1 MSSVIIFLQERGVSM
16 LKYLR
21 KYWYLGLLASLF
33 MVCEVSIDLYQPRL
47 MAVIVDSGVLG
58 LDRGGTPDMDL
69 IVSTGGRMLLI
80 VLAGGCCGILSGVF
94 TNLCA
99 QNYGNDLRKDCF
111 RRIMDFSYEQTDRFS
126 TGSLVTRMTNDVTQ
140 VQNMVSQ
147 IIRGMVRCLMF
158 FFGGSFAL
166 LRMDLSFGVIVA
178 CTIPLVLLDII
189 FVLWKTNPLFSL
201 LQTRLDRVNP
211 VVQENVAGARVVKA
225 FIQEDTERERFDT
238 ANGQLVDTQ
247 LRVLV
252 LMSWL
257 RPVMNIVLNVAVVA
271 IIYVGAGR
279 VRIGAAAPGAVMAA
293 ITYISQILNGMMML
307 AMIFQ
312 TLTRGRASARRLREV
327 LDTEPSI
334 RGGNAPAG
342 FARAPRGSVRF
353 RRVSFSYPGTGTEVL
368 RDIDL
373 DIPSGST
380 LGIIGATASGKTTLV
395 NLIPRFY
402 DVTSGTVEVDGADVR
417 TLDLHDLRDRV
428 SVVLQKS
435 ELFSTTIR
443 DNIAMGRRSAG
454 EDEIRSA
461 AEAAQA
467 HQFISWQPEGYDTAV
482 AERGMS
488 LSGGQRQRVA
498 IARALLRQ
506 GEILIL
512 DDATSAL
519 DLRTEAALYE
529 ALRQDYP
536 GLTKIIV
543 AQRVAS
549 IRDADQIA
557 VLEHGRIVGCGTH
570 EELLKTCPVYQDIV
584 RSQLREEVVA

>member
-1 MSSVIIFLQERGVSM
+1 M
-16 LKYLR
+16 LKYLK

-33 MVCEVSIDLYQPRL
+33 MVCEVTIDLYQPRL
-47 MAVIVDSGVLG
+47 MAEIVNNGVLG
-58 LDRGGTPDMDL
+58 LDRDGTPDVAL
-69 IVSTGGRMLLI
+69 IVSTGIRMLLI

-111 RRIMDFSYEQTDRFS
+111 RRIMGFSYEQTDRFS

-140 VQNMVSQ
+140 VQNMVAQ
-147 IIRGMVRCLMF
+147 IIRGMVRCVMF
-158 FFGGSFAL
+158 FVGGSFAL

-178 CTIPLVLLDII
+178 CTIPLVLLDVG

-201 LQTRLDRVNP
+201 LQTRLDRVNA
-211 VVQENVAGARVVKA
+211 VVQQNVAGARVVKA
-225 FIQEDTERERFDT
+225 FVQEDTETERFES

-247 LRVLV
+247 LKVLV
-252 LMSWL
+252 LLSWL
-257 RPVMNIVLNVAVVA
+257 RPVMNIVLNLAVVA
-271 IIYVGAGR
+271 ILYVGAGR
-279 VRIGAAAPGAVMAA
+279 VQAGAVAPGSVMAA

-327 LDTEPSI
+327 LDTVPSI
-334 RGGNAPAG
+334 RDGGAPDG
-342 FARAPRGSVRF
+342 FSQAPGGSIRL
-353 RRVSFSYPGTGTEVL
+353 RHVSFSYPGTGTEVL
-368 RDIDL
+368 HDVDL
-373 DIPSGST
+373 DVAPGTT

-402 DVTSGTVEVDGADVR
+402 DVTDGAVEVDGVDVR
-417 TLDLHDLRDRV
+417 SLGLRDLRSRV

-443 DNIAMGRRSAG
+443 DNIALGRRDAT
-454 EDEIRSA
+454 DEELRTA
-461 AEAAQA
+461 AKAAQA
-467 HQFISWQPEGYDTAV
+467 DEFISRQPEGYDTPV

-498 IARALLRQ
+498 ISRALLRR
-506 GEILIL
+506 GEILIF

-529 ALRQDYP
+529 ALKRDYP

-549 IRDADQIA
+549 IKDADQIA
-557 VLEHGRIVGCGTH
+557 VLDRGRIVGCGTH
-570 EELLKTCPVYQDIV
+570 ESLLQTCPVYRDIV
-584 RSQLREEVVA
+584 SSQLREEVGA

>member
-1 MSSVIIFLQERGVSM
+1 M
-16 LKYLR
+16 LKYLK

-47 MAVIVDSGVLG
+47 MAEIVNNGILG
-58 LDRGGTPDMDL
+58 LDRDGTPDVAL
-69 IVSTGGRMLLI
+69 IVSTGIRMLLI

-111 RRIMDFSYEQTDRFS
+111 CRIMGFSYEQTDRFS

-140 VQNMVSQ
+140 VQNMVAQ
-147 IIRGMVRCLMF
+147 IIRGMVRCMMF
-158 FFGGSFAL
+158 FVGGSFAL

-178 CTIPLVLLDII
+178 CTIPLVLLDVG

-201 LQTRLDRVNP
+201 LQTRLDRVNA

-225 FIQEDTERERFDT
+225 FVQEDTETERFES

-252 LMSWL
+252 LLSWL
-257 RPVMNIVLNVAVVA
+257 RPVMNIVLNLAVVA
-271 IIYVGAGR
+271 ILYVGAGR
-279 VRIGAAAPGAVMAA
+279 VQAGAVAPGSVMAA

-327 LDTEPSI
+327 LDTVPSI
-334 RGGNAPAG
+334 RDGDAPDGFSQAPGGSI
-342 FARAPRGSVRF
+342 RLRH
-353 RRVSFSYPGTGTEVL
+353 VSFSYPGTGTEVL
-368 RDIDL
+368 HDVDL
-373 DIPSGST
+373 DVAPGTT

-402 DVTSGTVEVDGADVR
+402 DVTDGAVEVDGVDVR
-417 TLDLHDLRDRV
+417 SLGLRDLRSRV

-443 DNIAMGRRSAG
+443 DNIALGRRDAT
-454 EDEIRSA
+454 DEELRTA
-461 AEAAQA
+461 AKAAQA
-467 HQFISWQPEGYDTAV
+467 DEFISRQPEGYDTPV

-498 IARALLRQ
+498 ISRALLRR
-506 GEILIL
+506 GEILIF

-529 ALRQDYP
+529 ALKRDYP

-549 IRDADQIA
+549 IKDADQIA
-557 VLEHGRIVGCGTH
+557 VLDRGRIVGCGTH
-570 EELLKTCPVYQDIV
+570 ESLLQNCPVYRDIV
-584 RSQLREEVVA
+584 SSQLREEVGA

>member
-1 MSSVIIFLQERGVSM
+1 M
-16 LKYLR
+16 LKYLK

-33 MVCEVSIDLYQPRL
+33 MVCEVTIDLYQPRL
-47 MAVIVDSGVLG
+47 MAEIVNNGVLG
-58 LDRGGTPDMDL
+58 LDRDGTPDVAL
-69 IVSTGGRMLLI
+69 IVSTGIRMLLI

-111 RRIMDFSYEQTDRFS
+111 RRIMGFSYEQTDRFS

-140 VQNMVSQ
+140 VQNMVAQ
-147 IIRGMVRCLMF
+147 IIRGMVRCMMF
-158 FFGGSFAL
+158 FVGGSFAL

-178 CTIPLVLLDII
+178 CTIPLVLLDVG

-201 LQTRLDRVNP
+201 LQTRLDRVNA

-225 FIQEDTERERFDT
+225 FVQEDTETERFES

-247 LRVLV
+247 LKVLV
-252 LMSWL
+252 LLSWL
-257 RPVMNIVLNVAVVA
+257 RPVMNIVLNLAVVA
-271 IIYVGAGR
+271 ILYVGAGR
-279 VRIGAAAPGAVMAA
+279 VQAGAVAPGSVMAA

-327 LDTEPSI
+327 LDTVPSI
-334 RGGNAPAG
+334 RDGDAPDGFSQAPGGSI
-342 FARAPRGSVRF
+342 RLRH
-353 RRVSFSYPGTGTEVL
+353 VSFSYPGTGTEVL
-368 RDIDL
+368 HDVDL
-373 DIPSGST
+373 DVAPGTT

-402 DVTSGTVEVDGADVR
+402 DVTDGAVEVDGVDVR
-417 TLDLHDLRDRV
+417 SLGLRDLRSRV

-443 DNIAMGRRSAG
+443 DNIALGRRDAT
-454 EDEIRSA
+454 DEELRA
-461 AEAAQA
+461 AAKAAQA
-467 HQFISWQPEGYDTAV
+467 DEFISRQPEGYDTPV

-498 IARALLRQ
+498 ISRALLRR
-506 GEILIL
+506 GEILIF

-529 ALRQDYP
+529 ALKRDYP

-549 IRDADQIA
+549 IKDADQIA
-557 VLEHGRIVGCGTH
+557 VLDRGRIVGCGTH
-570 EELLKTCPVYQDIV
+570 EALLQTCPVYRDIV
-584 RSQLREEVVA
+584 SSQLREEVGA

>member
-1 MSSVIIFLQERGVSM
+1 M
-16 LKYLR
+16 LKYLK

-33 MVCEVSIDLYQPRL
+33 MVCEVTIDLYQPRL
-47 MAVIVDSGVLG
+47 MAEIVNNGVLG
-58 LDRGGTPDMDL
+58 LDRDGTPDVAL
-69 IVSTGGRMLLI
+69 IVSTGIRMLLI

-111 RRIMDFSYEQTDRFS
+111 RRIMGFSYEQTDRFS

-140 VQNMVSQ
+140 VQNMVAQ
-147 IIRGMVRCLMF
+147 IIRGMVRCVMF
-158 FFGGSFAL
+158 FVGGSFAL

-178 CTIPLVLLDII
+178 CTIPLVLLDVG

-201 LQTRLDRVNP
+201 LQTRLDRVNA

-225 FIQEDTERERFDT
+225 FVQEDTETERFES

-247 LRVLV
+247 LKVLV
-252 LMSWL
+252 LLSWL
-257 RPVMNIVLNVAVVA
+257 RPVMNIVLNLAVVA
-271 IIYVGAGR
+271 ILYVGAGR
-279 VRIGAAAPGAVMAA
+279 VQAGAVAPGSVMAA

-327 LDTEPSI
+327 LDTVPSI
-334 RGGNAPAG
+334 RDGDAPDGFSQAPGGSI
-342 FARAPRGSVRF
+342 RLRH
-353 RRVSFSYPGTGTEVL
+353 VSFSYPGTGTEVL
-368 RDIDL
+368 HDVDL
-373 DIPSGST
+373 DVAPGTT

-402 DVTSGTVEVDGADVR
+402 DVTDGAVEVDGVDVR
-417 TLDLHDLRDRV
+417 SLGLRDLRSRV

-443 DNIAMGRRSAG
+443 DNIALGRRDAT
-454 EDEIRSA
+454 DEELRA
-461 AEAAQA
+461 AAKAAQA
-467 HQFISWQPEGYDTAV
+467 DEFISRQPEGYDTPV

-498 IARALLRQ
+498 ISRALLRR
-506 GEILIL
+506 GEILIF

-529 ALRQDYP
+529 ALKRDYP

-549 IRDADQIA
+549 IKDADQIA
-557 VLEHGRIVGCGTH
+557 VLDRGRIVGCGTH
-570 EELLKTCPVYQDIV
+570 ESLLQNCPVYRDIV
-584 RSQLREEVVA
+584 SSQLREEVGA

>member
-1 MSSVIIFLQERGVSM
+1 
-16 LKYLR
+16 
-21 KYWYLGLLASLF
+21 

-47 MAVIVDSGVLG
+47 METIVDSGVLG
-58 LDRGGTPDMDL
+58 LDRGGTPDMEL
-69 IVSTGGRMLLI
+69 IVSTGVRMLLI

-99 QNYGNDLRKDCF
+99 QNYGNDVRKDCF
-111 RRIMDFSYEQTDRFS
+111 RRIMGFSYEQTDRFS

-147 IIRGMVRCLMF
+147 IIRGMVRCMMF

-178 CTIPLVLLDII
+178 CTIPLVLLDIV

-201 LQTRLDRVNP
+201 LQTRLDRVNA

-225 FIQEDTERERFDT
+225 FIQEDTEDARFEK
-238 ANGQLVDTQ
+238 ANGELVDTQ

-252 LMSWL
+252 LLSWL

-271 IIYVGAGR
+271 ILYVGAGR
-279 VRIGAAAPGAVMAA
+279 VRIGAVAPGAVMAA

-334 RGGNAPAG
+334 RDGDLAEGADTEQ
-342 FARAPRGSVRF
+342 RGAIRF
-353 RRVSFSYPGTGTEVL
+353 RHVSFSYPGTGTEIL
-368 RDIDL
+368 HDIDL
-373 DIPSGST
+373 EVPPGTT

-402 DVTSGTVEVDGADVR
+402 DVTEGSVEVDGHDVR
-417 TLDLHDLRDRV
+417 RFSLRDLRDRV

-443 DNIAMGRRSAG
+443 DNIAMGRRGAS
-454 EDEIRSA
+454 EQELRA
-461 AEAAQA
+461 AAAAAQA
-467 HQFISWQPEGYDTAV
+467 DEFISQQPEGYDTAV

-498 IARALLRQ
+498 ISRALLRR
-506 GEILIL
+506 GEILIF

-529 ALRQDYP
+529 ALKRDYP
-536 GLTKIIV
+536 GLTKVIV

-549 IRDADQIA
+549 IKDADKIA
-557 VLEHGRIVGCGTH
+557 VLDRGRIVGCDTH
-570 EELLKTCPVYQDIV
+570 DNLLRSCPVYQDIV
-584 RSQLREEVVA
+584 RSQLREEVSA

>member
-1 MSSVIIFLQERGVSM
+1 M
-16 LKYLR
+16 
-21 KYWYLGLLASLF
+21 
-33 MVCEVSIDLYQPRL
+33 
-47 MAVIVDSGVLG
+47 
-58 LDRGGTPDMDL
+58 
-69 IVSTGGRMLLI
+69 
-80 VLAGGCCGILSGVF
+80 
-94 TNLCA
+94 
-99 QNYGNDLRKDCF
+99 
-111 RRIMDFSYEQTDRFS
+111 
-126 TGSLVTRMTNDVTQ
+126 
-140 VQNMVSQ
+140 
-147 IIRGMVRCLMF
+147 
-158 FFGGSFAL
+158 
-166 LRMDLSFGVIVA
+166 
-178 CTIPLVLLDII
+178 
-189 FVLWKTNPLFSL
+189 
-201 LQTRLDRVNP
+201 
-211 VVQENVAGARVVKA
+211 
-225 FIQEDTERERFDT
+225 
-238 ANGQLVDTQ
+238 
-247 LRVLV
+247 
-252 LMSWL
+252 
-257 RPVMNIVLNVAVVA
+257 
-271 IIYVGAGR
+271 
-279 VRIGAAAPGAVMAA
+279 
-293 ITYISQILNGMMML
+293 
-307 AMIFQ
+307 
-312 TLTRGRASARRLREV
+312 
-327 LDTEPSI
+327 
-334 RGGNAPAG
+334 
-342 FARAPRGSVRF
+342 
-353 RRVSFSYPGTGTEVL
+353 
-368 RDIDL
+368 
-373 DIPSGST
+373 
-380 LGIIGATASGKTTLV
+380 

-467 HQFISWQPEGYDTAV
+467 HQFISRQPEGYDTAV

-529 ALRQDYP
+529 ALRQNYP

-557 VLEHGRIVGCGTH
+557 VLEHGRIVGYGTH
-570 EELLKTCPVYQDIV
+570 EDLLKTCPVYQDIV

>member
-1 MSSVIIFLQERGVSM
+1 
-16 LKYLR
+16 
-21 KYWYLGLLASLF
+21 
-33 MVCEVSIDLYQPRL
+33 MVCEVTIDLYQPRL
-47 MAVIVDSGVLG
+47 MAEIVNNGVLG
-58 LDRGGTPDMDL
+58 LDRDGTPDVAL
-69 IVSTGGRMLLI
+69 IVSTGIRMLLI

-111 RRIMDFSYEQTDRFS
+111 RRIMGFSYEQTDRFS

-140 VQNMVSQ
+140 VQNMVAQ
-147 IIRGMVRCLMF
+147 IIRGMVRCMMF
-158 FFGGSFAL
+158 FVGGSFAL

-178 CTIPLVLLDII
+178 CTIPLVLLDVG

-201 LQTRLDRVNP
+201 LQTRLDRVNA

-225 FIQEDTERERFDT
+225 FVQEDTETERFES

-247 LRVLV
+247 LKVLV
-252 LMSWL
+252 LLSWL
-257 RPVMNIVLNVAVVA
+257 RPVMNIVLNLAVVA
-271 IIYVGAGR
+271 ILYVGAGR
-279 VRIGAAAPGAVMAA
+279 VQAGAVAPGSVMAA

-327 LDTEPSI
+327 LDTVPSI
-334 RGGNAPAG
+334 RDGGAPDG
-342 FARAPRGSVRF
+342 FAQAPGGSIRL
-353 RRVSFSYPGTGTEVL
+353 RHVSFSYPGTGTEVL
-368 RDIDL
+368 HDVDL
-373 DIPSGST
+373 DVAPGTT

-402 DVTSGTVEVDGADVR
+402 DVTDGAVEVDGVDVR
-417 TLDLHDLRDRV
+417 SLGLRDLRSRV

-443 DNIAMGRRSAG
+443 DNIALGRRDAT
-454 EDEIRSA
+454 DEELRA
-461 AEAAQA
+461 AAKAAQA
-467 HQFISWQPEGYDTAV
+467 DEFISRQPEGYDTPV

-498 IARALLRQ
+498 ISRALLRR
-506 GEILIL
+506 GEILIF

-529 ALRQDYP
+529 ALKRDYP

-549 IRDADQIA
+549 IKDADQIA
-557 VLEHGRIVGCGTH
+557 VLDRGRIVGCGTH
-570 EELLKTCPVYQDIV
+570 ESLLQNCPVYRDIV
-584 RSQLREEVVA
+584 SSQLREEVGA

>member
-1 MSSVIIFLQERGVSM
+1 M

-69 IVSTGGRMLLI
+69 IVSTGVRMLLI

-126 TGSLVTRMTNDVTQ
+126 TDSLVTRMTNDVTQ

-201 LQTRLDRVNP
+201 LQTRLDRVNA

-334 RGGNAPAG
+334 RGGDAPAG

-467 HQFISWQPEGYDTAV
+467 HQFISRQPEGYDTAV

-529 ALRQDYP
+529 ALRQNYP

-557 VLEHGRIVGCGTH
+557 VLEHGRIVGYGTH
-570 EELLKTCPVYQDIV
+570 EDLLKTCPVYQDIV

>member
-1 MSSVIIFLQERGVSM
+1 M
-16 LKYLR
+16 LKYLK

-33 MVCEVSIDLYQPRL
+33 MVCEVAIDLYQPRL
-47 MAVIVDSGVLG
+47 METIVDSGVLG
-58 LDRGGTPDMDL
+58 LDRGGTPDTEL
-69 IVSTGGRMLLI
+69 IVSTGLRMLLI
-80 VLAGGCCGILSGVF
+80 VIAGGCCGILSGVF

-99 QNYGNDLRKDCF
+99 QNYGNDVRKDCF

-147 IIRGMVRCLMF
+147 IIRGMVRCMMF

-201 LQTRLDRVNP
+201 LQTRLDRVNA

-225 FIQEDTERERFDT
+225 FIQEDAETERFQS

-247 LRVLV
+247 LKVLV
-252 LMSWL
+252 LLSWL

-271 IIYVGAGR
+271 ILYVGAGR
-279 VRIGAAAPGAVMAA
+279 VQLGAVAPGAVMAA

-327 LDTEPSI
+327 LDTVPSI
-334 RGGNAPAG
+334 RSGDAPDG
-342 FARAPRGSVRF
+342 FAQADGGSIRF
-353 RRVSFSYPGTGTEVL
+353 RHVSFSYPGTGTEVL
-368 RDIDL
+368 HDIDL
-373 DIPSGST
+373 DVAAGST

-402 DVTSGTVEVDGADVR
+402 DATEGAVEVDGVDVR
-417 TLDLHDLRDRV
+417 RLGLHDLRGRV

-443 DNIAMGRRSAG
+443 DNIALGRRDATDQ
-454 EDEIRSA
+454 ELRA
-461 AEAAQA
+461 AARAAQA
-467 HQFISWQPEGYDTAV
+467 DEFIAGQPEGYDTAV

-498 IARALLRQ
+498 IARALLRRS
-506 GEILIL
+506 EILIL

-519 DLRTEAALYE
+519 DLRTEAALYR
-529 ALRQDYP
+529 ALTRDYP
-536 GLTKIIV
+536 GLTKVIV

-549 IRDADQIA
+549 IKDADKIA
-557 VLEHGRIVGCGTH
+557 VLDRGRIVGCGTH
-570 EELLKTCPVYQDIV
+570 ESLLRDCPVYRDIV
-584 RSQLREEVVA
+584 SSQLREEVVA

>member
-1 MSSVIIFLQERGVSM
+1 M
-16 LKYLR
+16 LKYLK

-33 MVCEVSIDLYQPRL
+33 MVCEVTIDLYQPRL
-47 MAVIVDSGVLG
+47 MAEIVNNGVLG
-58 LDRGGTPDMDL
+58 LDRDGTPDVAL
-69 IVSTGGRMLLI
+69 IVSTGIRMLLI

-111 RRIMDFSYEQTDRFS
+111 RRIMGFSYEQTDRFS

-140 VQNMVSQ
+140 VQNMVAQ
-147 IIRGMVRCLMF
+147 IIRGMVRCVMF
-158 FFGGSFAL
+158 FVGGSFAL

-178 CTIPLVLLDII
+178 CTIPLVLLDVG

-201 LQTRLDRVNP
+201 LQTRLDRVNA

-225 FIQEDTERERFDT
+225 FVQEDTETERFES

-247 LRVLV
+247 LKVLV
-252 LMSWL
+252 LLSWL
-257 RPVMNIVLNVAVVA
+257 RPVMNIVLNLAVVA
-271 IIYVGAGR
+271 ILYVGAGR
-279 VRIGAAAPGAVMAA
+279 VQAGAVAPGSVMAA

-327 LDTEPSI
+327 LDTVPSI
-334 RGGNAPAG
+334 RDGDAPDGFSQAPGGSI
-342 FARAPRGSVRF
+342 RLRH
-353 RRVSFSYPGTGTEVL
+353 VSFAYPGTGTEVL
-368 RDIDL
+368 HDVDL
-373 DIPSGST
+373 DVAPGTT

-402 DVTSGTVEVDGADVR
+402 DVTDGAVEVDGVDVR
-417 TLDLHDLRDRV
+417 SLGLRDLRSRV

-443 DNIAMGRRSAG
+443 DNIALGRRDAT
-454 EDEIRSA
+454 DEELRTA
-461 AEAAQA
+461 AKAAQA
-467 HQFISWQPEGYDTAV
+467 DEFISRQPEGYDTPV

-498 IARALLRQ
+498 ISRALLRR
-506 GEILIL
+506 GEILIF

-529 ALRQDYP
+529 ALKRDYP

-549 IRDADQIA
+549 IKDADQIA
-557 VLEHGRIVGCGTH
+557 VLDRGRIVGCGTH
-570 EELLKTCPVYQDIV
+570 ESLLQNCPVYRDIV
-584 RSQLREEVVA
+584 SSQLREEVGA

>member
-1 MSSVIIFLQERGVSM
+1 M
-16 LKYLR
+16 LKYLK

-33 MVCEVSIDLYQPRL
+33 MVCEVTIDLYQPRL
-47 MAVIVDSGVLG
+47 MAEIVNNGVLG
-58 LDRGGTPDMDL
+58 LDRDGTPDVAL
-69 IVSTGGRMLLI
+69 IVSTGIRMLLI

-111 RRIMDFSYEQTDRFS
+111 RRIMGFSYEQTDRFS

-140 VQNMVSQ
+140 VQNMVAQ
-147 IIRGMVRCLMF
+147 IIRGMVRCMMF
-158 FFGGSFAL
+158 FVGGSFAL

-178 CTIPLVLLDII
+178 CTIPLVLLDVG

-201 LQTRLDRVNP
+201 LQTRLDRVNA

-225 FIQEDTERERFDT
+225 FVQEDTETERFES

-252 LMSWL
+252 LLSWL
-257 RPVMNIVLNVAVVA
+257 RPVMNIVLNLAVVA
-271 IIYVGAGR
+271 ILYVGAGR
-279 VRIGAAAPGAVMAA
+279 VQAGAVAPGSVMAA

-327 LDTEPSI
+327 LDTVPSI
-334 RGGNAPAG
+334 RDGDAPDGFSQAPGGSI
-342 FARAPRGSVRF
+342 RLRH
-353 RRVSFSYPGTGTEVL
+353 VSFSYPGTGTEVL
-368 RDIDL
+368 HDVDL
-373 DIPSGST
+373 DVAPGTT

-402 DVTSGTVEVDGADVR
+402 DVTDGAVEVDGVDVR
-417 TLDLHDLRDRV
+417 SLGLRDLRSRV

-443 DNIAMGRRSAG
+443 DNIALGRRDAT
-454 EDEIRSA
+454 DEELRA
-461 AEAAQA
+461 AAKAAQA
-467 HQFISWQPEGYDTAV
+467 DEFISRQPEGYDTPV

-498 IARALLRQ
+498 ISRALLRR
-506 GEILIL
+506 GEILIF

-529 ALRQDYP
+529 ALKRDYP

-549 IRDADQIA
+549 IKDADQIA
-557 VLEHGRIVGCGTH
+557 VLDRGRIVGCGTH
-570 EELLKTCPVYQDIV
+570 ESLLQTCPVYRDIV
-584 RSQLREEVVA
+584 SSQLREEVGA

>member
-1 MSSVIIFLQERGVSM
+1 M
-16 LKYLR
+16 LKYLK

-33 MVCEVSIDLYQPRL
+33 MVCEVTIDLYQPRL
-47 MAVIVDSGVLG
+47 MAEIVNNGVLG
-58 LDRGGTPDMDL
+58 LDRDGTPDVAL
-69 IVSTGGRMLLI
+69 IVSTGIRMLLI

-111 RRIMDFSYEQTDRFS
+111 RRIMGFSYEQTDRFS

-140 VQNMVSQ
+140 VQNMVAQ
-147 IIRGMVRCLMF
+147 IIRGMVRCMMF
-158 FFGGSFAL
+158 FVGGSFAL

-178 CTIPLVLLDII
+178 CTIPLVLLDVG

-201 LQTRLDRVNP
+201 LQTLLDRVNA

-225 FIQEDTERERFDT
+225 FVQEDTETERFES

-247 LRVLV
+247 LKVLV
-252 LMSWL
+252 LLSWL
-257 RPVMNIVLNVAVVA
+257 RPVMNIVLNLAVVA
-271 IIYVGAGR
+271 ILYVGAGR
-279 VRIGAAAPGAVMAA
+279 VQAGAVAPGSVMAA

-327 LDTEPSI
+327 LDTVPSI
-334 RGGNAPAG
+334 RDGGAPDGFAQAPAG
-342 FARAPRGSVRF
+342 SIRLRH
-353 RRVSFSYPGTGTEVL
+353 VSFSYPGTGTEVL
-368 RDIDL
+368 HDVDL
-373 DIPSGST
+373 DVAPGTT

-402 DVTSGTVEVDGADVR
+402 DVTDGAVEVDGVDVR
-417 TLDLHDLRDRV
+417 SLGLRDLRSRV

-443 DNIAMGRRSAG
+443 DNIALGRRDAT
-454 EDEIRSA
+454 DEELRA
-461 AEAAQA
+461 AAKAAQA
-467 HQFISWQPEGYDTAV
+467 DEFISRQPEGYDTPV

-498 IARALLRQ
+498 ISRALLRR
-506 GEILIL
+506 GEILIF

-529 ALRQDYP
+529 ALKRDYP

-549 IRDADQIA
+549 IKDADQIA
-557 VLEHGRIVGCGTH
+557 VLDRGRIVGCGTH
-570 EELLKTCPVYQDIV
+570 ESLLQTCPVYRDIV
-584 RSQLREEVVA
+584 SSQLREEVGA

>member
-1 MSSVIIFLQERGVSM
+1 M
-16 LKYLR
+16 LKYLK

-47 MAVIVDSGVLG
+47 MAEIVNNGILG
-58 LDRGGTPDMDL
+58 LDRDGTPDVAL
-69 IVSTGGRMLLI
+69 IVSTGIRMLLI

-111 RRIMDFSYEQTDRFS
+111 RRIMGFSYEQTDRFS

-140 VQNMVSQ
+140 VQNMVAQ
-147 IIRGMVRCLMF
+147 IIRGMVRCMMF
-158 FFGGSFAL
+158 FVGGSFAL

-178 CTIPLVLLDII
+178 CTIPLVLLDVG

-201 LQTRLDRVNP
+201 LQTRLDRVNA

-225 FIQEDTERERFDT
+225 FVQEDTETERFES

-252 LMSWL
+252 LLSWL
-257 RPVMNIVLNVAVVA
+257 RPVMNIVLNLAVVA
-271 IIYVGAGR
+271 ILYVGAGR
-279 VRIGAAAPGAVMAA
+279 VQAGAVAPGSVMAA

-327 LDTEPSI
+327 LDTVPSI
-334 RGGNAPAG
+334 RDGDAPDGFSQAPGGSI
-342 FARAPRGSVRF
+342 RLRH
-353 RRVSFSYPGTGTEVL
+353 VSFSYPGTGTEVL
-368 RDIDL
+368 HDVDL
-373 DIPSGST
+373 DVAPGTT

-402 DVTSGTVEVDGADVR
+402 DVTDGAVEVDGVDVR
-417 TLDLHDLRDRV
+417 SLGLRDLRSRV

-443 DNIAMGRRSAG
+443 DNIALGRRDAT
-454 EDEIRSA
+454 DEELRA
-461 AEAAQA
+461 AAKAAQA
-467 HQFISWQPEGYDTAV
+467 DEFISRQPEGYDTPV

-498 IARALLRQ
+498 ISRALLRR
-506 GEILIL
+506 GEILIF

-529 ALRQDYP
+529 ALKRDYP

-549 IRDADQIA
+549 IKDADQIA
-557 VLEHGRIVGCGTH
+557 VLDRGRIVGCGTH
-570 EELLKTCPVYQDIV
+570 ESLLQNCPVYRDIV
-584 RSQLREEVVA
+584 SSQLREEVGA